1 MTVKVSELQGAALDR
16 AVAECDVNELQ
27 TCQVDAEGL
36 SLRDCDAIS
45 EIVHDALR
53 DMGIEP
59 ASFSWCIEV
68 EYTEEKENCNE

>member
-1 MTVKVSELQGAALDR
+1 ME
-16 AVAECDVNELQ
+16 

-36 SLRDCDAIS
+36 SQRDVDAIS

-68 EYTEEKENCNE
+68 EYTEGEGDK